1 MELVGISKV
10 SKQGQITLPIEARR
24 DLSLSQRK
32 VYVYETRESIIISQR
47 ILEQIGQGEAEY
59 LLEESNQAR
68 LDAEL
73 KAEGEEFV

>member
-1 MELVGISKV
+1 MELVSISKV

-32 VYVYETRESIIISQR
+32 VYVYETREGLIISPR
-47 ILEQIGQGEAEY
+47 ILEQVEPGEAEY

-68 LDAEL
+68 LDGEL
-73 KAEGEEFV
+73 RSEGEEFV